1 MTIQSYKMGPGTLKF
16 DTGLS
21 QVVST
26 QVSSCEVEC
35 EENVETGDAVDV
47 LTGERLEGDETITFT
62 WTLSATII
70 QDLAA
75 AGFVTWSWTNAGL
88 AKGFEFIPNTVGA
101 RKVTGTVMVVPIKIG
116 GAAKTRPTSDLSWR
130 SQAGTAFVLANTP

>member
-1 MTIQSYKMGPGTLKF
+1 MAIQSYKMGPGTLTF
-16 DTGLS
+16 DTGGS
-21 QVVST
+21 QAVSA
-26 QVSSCEVEC
+26 QVASCEVTC

-62 WTLSATII
+62 WTLDATIV

-88 AKGFEFIPNTVGA
+88 AKEFEFIPNTAAA

-116 GAAKTRPTSDLSWR
+116 GAAKTRPQSDLSWR
-130 SQAGTAFVLANTP
+130 SQTGTAFALANVA